1 MIKTDSQKLAQIK
14 SKLGD
19 PWWRLNNLYYITDQ
33 SGKRIKFKPNFAQKH
48 FHNNMWYFS
57 IILKARQLGMT
68 TFIQIFMLDR
78 CLFNKDTMAGVVAH
92 NREDAEDFFRKKIKF
107 AYDNLPE
114 WLKEQIPATS
124 DSAKMLEFGNG
135 SSIRVGTSLRSGTYQ
150 YLHISEF
157 GKLCA
162 KRPDHAEEI
171 IAGTINTVHEGGF
184 IIIESTAEGA
194 HGRFH
199 DMYQDAAAR
208 SEFSKLDFKSFFYPW
223 WRDPR
228 YESEP
233 TDISGKDE
241 VYFAKVE
248 AENGLT
254 LTAGQKS
261 WYVKKRNVQ
270 KSKMLQEYPSTPE
283 EAFEV
288 ISEHAI
294 YGAEF
299 KLVREQNRITSLIY
313 DPSKPV
319 HTFWDI
325 GRSKTDA
332 TCIWFMQQEGQM
344 YNFID
349 YLQDTQKPIDYY
361 VTALQNKGYVYGL
374 HHIPHDGG
382 HNDHTMTSYKDHL
395 ANYGVNNVI
404 VVPRIADLTVGID
417 LTRQKLPL
425 CRFDKEKCSAGIL
438 ALERYSYD
446 YDEKKAMYTQ
456 PLHNWASHPSDAFR
470 QFSQGYKPQ
479 SASSYEPIRYKRKV
493 QTV

>member
-1 MIKTDSQKLAQIK
+1 
-14 SKLGD
+14 
-19 PWWRLNNLYYITDQ
+19 
-33 SGKRIKFKPNFAQKH
+33 
-48 FHNNMWYFS
+48 
-57 IILKARQLGMT
+57 
-68 TFIQIFMLDR
+68 
-78 CLFNKDTMAGVVAH
+78 MAGVIAH
-92 NREDAEDFFRKKIKF
+92 NREDAEDFFRKKIKY

-114 WLKEQIPATS
+114 WLKAEIPATS

-171 IAGTINTVHEGGF
+171 IAGSINTVHEGGF
-184 IIIESTAEGA
+184 IFIESTAEGG
-194 HGRFH
+194 HGRYH

-208 SEFSKLDFKSFFYPW
+208 SSFTKLDFKSFFYPW

-228 YESEP
+228 YVTEP
-233 TDISGKDE
+233 TDLTQDD
-241 VYFAKVE
+241 VNYFESVE
-248 AENGLT
+248 RECDTA
-254 LTAGQKS
+254 LTAGQKA
-261 WYVKKRNVQ
+261 WYIKKRNVQ
-270 KSKMLQEYPSTPE
+270 KSKMKQEYPSTPS

-294 YGAEF
+294 YGTEF
-299 KLVREQNRITSLIY
+299 KALREQGRISTVLY

-332 TCIWFMQQEGQM
+332 TCIWFMQQSGQEF
-344 YNFID
+344 NFID
-349 YLQDTQKPIDYY
+349 YLQETQKPVQFY
-361 VTALQNKGYVYGL
+361 AKELQDKGYVYG
-374 HHIPHDGG
+374 HHYLPHDAD
-382 HNDHTMTSYKDHL
+382 HNDHAMKTYKDHL
-395 ANYGVNNVI
+395 ATYQINNVI
-404 VVPRIADLTVGID
+404 IVPRIGDLTVGID

-425 CRFDKEKCSAGIL
+425 CRFDKEKCSAGVL

-446 YDEKKAMYTQ
+446 YDEKKGMYTQ

-470 QFSQGYKPQ
+470 QFAQGYVGQAIGYEKLNYKHK
-479 SASSYEPIRYKRKV
+479 ASV
-493 QTV
+493 V